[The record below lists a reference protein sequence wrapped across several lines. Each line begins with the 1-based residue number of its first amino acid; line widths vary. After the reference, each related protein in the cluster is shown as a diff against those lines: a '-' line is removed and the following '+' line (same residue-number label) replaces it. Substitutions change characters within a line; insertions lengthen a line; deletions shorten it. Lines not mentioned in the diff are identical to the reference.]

1 MRNQSPHRLLA
12 LVIVS
17 ALFSLGCSSSR
28 RSSLQ
33 LKSRSQSASGDSA
46 PLAQATFH
54 LLDVDPI
61 TLVMTGADEH
71 TPWGGEVYRA
81 HPNLRG
87 LAGLM
92 SARRQ
97 AAYSLGPDVFL
108 FLEQSRPLWEAHV
121 IRSVRTDMAGNAR
134 LDDLK
139 PGSYW
144 LMGYSE
150 TPEAGAFWVQ
160 QVDIKE
166 GTHDVVLERSNAL
179 YFK

>member
-1 MRNQSPHRLLA
+1 M
-12 LVIVS
+12 
-17 ALFSLGCSSSR
+17 
-28 RSSLQ
+28 
-33 LKSRSQSASGDSA
+33 

-61 TLVMTGADEH
+61 NLVMTGGDEH
-71 TPWGGEVYRA
+71 TPWGEEVYNA
-81 HPNLRG
+81 HPNLRE
-87 LAGLM
+87 LASLL

-108 FLEQSRPLWEAHV
+108 FLEQSRPLWKAHV
-121 IRSVRTDMAGNAR
+121 IRSVQTDMAGNAR
-134 LDDLK
+134 LVDLK

-150 TPEAGAFWVQ
+150 MHEAGAFWVQ
-160 QVDIKE
+160 QVDIKDGANE
-166 GTHDVVLERSNAL
+166 VVLERSNAL